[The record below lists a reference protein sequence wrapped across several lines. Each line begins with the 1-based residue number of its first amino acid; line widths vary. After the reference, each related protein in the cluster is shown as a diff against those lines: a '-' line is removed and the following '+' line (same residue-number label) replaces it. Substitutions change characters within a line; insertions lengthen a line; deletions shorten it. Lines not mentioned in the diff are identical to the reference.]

1 MKVNERKELVEKIAN
16 GEYNYYIPSHLK
28 DIILRFIEIKQS
40 FIREFKTQPRIEDFM
55 QHLNLSKDKVEQLC
69 ELVNKL
75 EIKEL

>member
-40 FIREFKTQPRIEDFM
+40 FIREFKTQPRTEDFM